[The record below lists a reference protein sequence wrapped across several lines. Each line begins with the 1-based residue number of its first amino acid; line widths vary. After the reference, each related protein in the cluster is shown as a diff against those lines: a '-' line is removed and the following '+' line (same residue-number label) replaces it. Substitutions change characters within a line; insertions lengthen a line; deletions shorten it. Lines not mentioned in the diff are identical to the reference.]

1 MTRRHHPIIALL
13 VAMGGV
19 LAATPPSRA
28 TSISPMNI
36 SDLVRNSSDIV
47 AGTVAAVRPGT
58 MGNIPYVEIELN
70 VTDAVRGGAQR
81 TLTFKRIGLQASA
94 APVDGRVAMGRVP
107 GMTDFTVGEK
117 VFLFLGPTSSRG
129 FRAPVGLQ
137 QGKFTYG
144 TGSVR
149 NDRQNVG
156 LFTNVNLTNKPLNE
170 KEQAM
175 VTTTQ
180 GALDSGTF
188 VAFVRRAVVGNW
200 WPKTVALPLP
210 GPGPKAPGKK
220 AGATGGVK
228 TEIKGTANAD

>member
-1 MTRRHHPIIALL
+1 MPLRHHPIIALL

-19 LAATPPSRA
+19 LVAPLPSHA
-28 TSISPMNI
+28 TSVSPMNI

-47 AGTVAAVRPGT
+47 AGTVKAVRPGT
-58 MGNIPYVEIELN
+58 VGNIPYVEVELT

-81 TLTFKRIGLQASA
+81 TLTFKRMGVQAAA
-94 APVDGRVAMGRVP
+94 APVAGRIAVGRVP

-149 NDRQNVG
+149 NDLQNVG

-175 VTTTQ
+175 VSTTQ
-180 GALDSGTF
+180 GALDSATF
-188 VAFVRRAVVGNW
+188 VAFVRRAVIGNW
-200 WPKTVALPLP
+200 WPKTGSMPLP
-210 GPGPKAPGKK
+210 GPGPKAPGRKT
-220 AGATGGVK
+220 GATGGVK
-228 TEIKGTANAD
+228 TEIKGSVNAN